1 MKKANKEMLKT
12 IISNQELIMKALKIE
27 VPVKKVEVTSTGP
40 TTNASTSS
48 ASRNPTGSAN
58 KASTSSANKKPVKK
72 RTTK

>member
-1 MKKANKEMLKT
+1 MKKASKEMLKT

-27 VPVKKVEVTSTGP
+27 IPVKKVEVISTGSA
-40 TTNASTSS
+40 TNASKDS
-48 ASRNPTGSAN
+48 ASRKPTESAN